1 MAFTLCAD
9 PERVRYQDMVGKR
22 LRVECGFPAL
32 PGNVNTVVHHLESF
46 EMSEHARMDWVAHA
60 CCVLAIVSRR
70 SRTFFG
76 TFTDG
81 TRAKTQRSFRRH
93 AETSTQDACAPHNV
107 GAAGWKASTGPVVNT
122 FPAFS

>member
-32 PGNVNTVVHHLESF
+32 PGNVNTVVHHLDSF
-46 EMSEHARMDWVAHA
+46 EMRENARMDWVAHA

-81 TRAKTQRSFRRH
+81 TRAKTQDCFGDTPKPARKMRAFPTMSERRVGKLPLVRS
-93 AETSTQDACAPHNV
+93 
-107 GAAGWKASTGPVVNT
+107 
-122 FPAFS
+122 